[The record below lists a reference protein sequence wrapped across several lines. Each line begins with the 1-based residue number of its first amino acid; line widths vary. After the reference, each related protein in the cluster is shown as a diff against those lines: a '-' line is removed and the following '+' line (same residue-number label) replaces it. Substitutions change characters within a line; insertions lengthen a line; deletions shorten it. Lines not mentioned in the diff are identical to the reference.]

1 MVSSNTVR
9 QAFFCTKCSHTDS
22 PAEVLVGHSTERRV
36 TPSARSCSA
45 RAEALAAEE
54 AEEPLELL
62 LHVAVARE
70 TRRGITDAAHDAQQ
84 SGDGDREER
93 HREDDVEEGVASR

>member
-1 MVSSNTVR
+1 VVSQEVGEFVALAVVYLIGFDVGAEGDTGERVDGFISHR
-9 QAFFCTKCSHTDS
+9 IDGEAAFF
-22 PAEVLVGHSTERRV
+22 G
-36 TPSARSCSA
+36 
-45 RAEALAAEE
+45 
-54 AEEPLELL
+54 EEPLELL

-93 HREDDVEEGVASR
+93 HREDDVEKGVASR